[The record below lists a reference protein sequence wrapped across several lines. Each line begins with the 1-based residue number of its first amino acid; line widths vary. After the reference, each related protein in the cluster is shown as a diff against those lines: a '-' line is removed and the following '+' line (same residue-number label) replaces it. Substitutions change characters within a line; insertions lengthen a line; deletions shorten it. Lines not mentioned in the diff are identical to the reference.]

1 MSSNKVKLKSIDN
14 KIFEVPVYI
23 LRKVKLIA
31 EFVDQAC
38 EEKRIIL
45 LREVEAKDLEKII
58 AYLKHYKHFEPKK
71 VPKPFPER
79 TNEKFLRKILNDD
92 WTFNYI
98 QSFNLEEAISLI
110 NSAHYLGIDGLLRIL
125 SAKLAYEMCNCDTEE
140 ARQKF
145 GIDCDLSFEEL
156 MEMENMID
164 D

>member
-1 MSSNKVKLKSIDN
+1 M
-14 KIFEVPVYI
+14 
-23 LRKVKLIA
+23 
-31 EFVDQAC
+31 
-38 EEKRIIL
+38 
-45 LREVEAKDLEKII
+45 
-58 AYLKHYKHFEPKK
+58 KHYKHFEPKK

>member
-98 QSFNLEEAISLI
+98 QSLNLEEAISLI